1 MLLEWSTSINRRD
14 FVHTLREQPLCTSP
28 LFSSSLSLT
37 RSFSFNTIKS
47 QTKYW
52 LWV

>member
-1 MLLEWSTSINRRD
+1 MVNIDQQERLCPHTERTA
-14 FVHTLREQPLCTSP
+14 FVHLPP
-28 LFSSSLSLT
+28 LFFLSLT
-37 RSFSFNTIKS
+37 RSFSINTIKS